1 MEETLASRILK
12 GNDLKNSLEKI
23 SSGIPNRILKLEY
36 YIQKKNHQ
44 EKLELVTYKIFSR
57 SITHTIEIDLKKNL
71 PNLII

>member
-44 EKLELVTYKIFSR
+44 EKLELVTYKIFSS
-57 SITHTIEIDLKKNL
+57 SITHTIEIDLKK
-71 PNLII
+71 IYQI